1 MFIRLAYANSRTT
14 ECCFAKGGIM
24 NYKDIMIGTAIYPR
38 LKQKKFISES
48 VFDEIRE
55 QHEILLDLWYEKY

>member
-1 MFIRLAYANSRTT
+1 
-14 ECCFAKGGIM
+14 M